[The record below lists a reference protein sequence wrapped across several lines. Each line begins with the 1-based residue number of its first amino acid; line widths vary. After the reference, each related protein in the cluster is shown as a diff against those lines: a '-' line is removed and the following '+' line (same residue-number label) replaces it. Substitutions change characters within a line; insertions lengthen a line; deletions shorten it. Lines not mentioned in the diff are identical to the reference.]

1 MLKRRLLALLATP
14 LLAAGAIAILLAVR
28 HQQEHEAAVA
38 VPPVQPGPNEGHGM
52 ATVVSDD
59 HAALQSRLDG
69 LTLLLRR
76 LDESSP
82 PATVAELQL
91 LTEELA
97 STTAL
102 IRDAAPSS
110 LPDELAS
117 RYFETTLDSLKLLDR
132 IAVAEDANASLISA
146 RGIAEFGRD
155 TVARYLVETQFE
167 LHRQPDELRL
177 RSVKDA

>member
-28 HQQEHEAAVA
+28 HQQQHEAAVA
-38 VPPVQPGPNEGHGM
+38 VPPVQPGPDEGHGT
-52 ATVVSDD
+52 ATVVGAHLAL
-59 HAALQSRLDG
+59 HARLDG
-69 LTLLLRR
+69 LALLLRR
-76 LDESSP
+76 LDESSS

-102 IRDAAPSS
+102 IRDAAPAS

-117 RYFETTLDSLKLLDR
+117 QYFETTLDTLKLLDR

-155 TVARYLVETQFE
+155 TVVRYLVETQFE
-167 LHRQPDELRL
+167 VPRQPDELRL
-177 RSVKDA
+177 RSVQDA

>member
-59 HAALQSRLDG
+59 H
-69 LTLLLRR
+69 
-76 LDESSP
+76 
-82 PATVAELQL
+82 
-91 LTEELA
+91 
-97 STTAL
+97 
-102 IRDAAPSS
+102 AAPSS